1 MRRIRHLAAA
11 GAMVLSCAVRATAAQ
26 PDGGVAQA
34 AGLRLGTLGL
44 GAEYAIGLGDF
55 VNLRAVG
62 HLGGFSVWG
71 DFSDVEYD
79 VAVDFRNIGLILD
92 LHAAQGGF
100 RWSAGVFYNG
110 NEYEG
115 TATPT
120 ANTEIGGMTFTP
132 RQIGTIRGNAD
143 TDELAYYA
151 GIGFGNPVSR
161 DGRWTVTLD
170 LGVYILASDP
180 EMDLSA
186 DGTASSNPIFQA
198 QLAAEE
204 EDVEEDLPRW
214 WPVIAFGIS
223 YRF

>member
-1 MRRIRHLAAA
+1 MRWMSAVAVAILMAAA
-11 GAMVLSCAVRATAAQ
+11 PAR
-26 PDGGVAQA
+26 PDGGA
-34 AGLRLGTLGL
+34 AMAVGARLGTLGL
-44 GAEYAIGLGDF
+44 GAEFAVGLGDY
-55 VNLRAVG
+55 VNLRTVG

-79 VAVDFRNIGLILD
+79 VEVDFRNIGLILD
-92 LHAAQGGF
+92 LHSAQGGF

-110 NEYEG
+110 NEYDG

-120 ANTEIGGMTFTP
+120 ANTTIGGISFTP
-132 RQIGTIRGNAD
+132 QQIGTITGNID

-161 DGRWTVTLD
+161 DGRWTVMLD

-180 EMDLSA
+180 EIDLSA
-186 DGTASSNPIFQA
+186 DGTASSHPIFQS
-198 QLAAEE
+198 QLEIEE
-204 EDVEEDLPRW
+204 EDVEDELPRW
-214 WPVIAFGIS
+214 WPVISFGIS

>member
-1 MRRIRHLAAA
+1 MRRIWMLAVAA
-11 GAMVLSCAVRATAAQ
+11 WMAVEGRAATPA
-26 PDGGVAQA
+26 PRDDGVPQA
-34 AGLRLGTLGL
+34 VGLRLGTLGL
-44 GAEYAIGLGDF
+44 GAEYAVGLGDY

-92 LHAAQGGF
+92 FHVAQGGF

-132 RQIGTIRGNAD
+132 RQIGTIRGDAD

-180 EMDLSA
+180 TMDLTA

-198 QLAAEE
+198 QLAEE
-204 EDVEEDLPRW
+204 ADDVGDDLPRW

>member
-1 MRRIRHLAAA
+1 MRRIWMLAVAA
-11 GAMVLSCAVRATAAQ
+11 WIAVEGRAATSAPQ
-26 PDGGVAQA
+26 DGGVAQA
-34 AGLRLGTLGL
+34 VGLRLGTLGL
-44 GAEYAIGLGDF
+44 GAEYAVGLGDY

-92 LHAAQGGF
+92 FHAAQGGF

-120 ANTEIGGMTFTP
+120 ANTDIGGMTFTP
-132 RQIGTIRGNAD
+132 RQIGTIRGDAD

-170 LGVYILASDP
+170 LGVYILASAP
-180 EMDLSA
+180 TMDLTA

-198 QLAAEE
+198 QLAAEAD
-204 EDVEEDLPRW
+204 DVEEDLPRW